1 MPYDRTMLSKLMD
14 KTKKPAPYRSAE
26 YYKENGIVFVGES
39 TVTGIDYST
48 KTVKFHSRS
57 PLAYDKLL
65 IATGCVNRFPNIP
78 GLSETTFN
86 DLRNISDYEKIN
98 DAIRAE
104 GVKNVTIIGAGF
116 IGMEVASAIKLTLK
130 DQVEVSIIDSAA
142 APLQGVVG
150 Q

>member
-1 MPYDRTMLSKLMD
+1 M
-14 KTKKPAPYRSAE
+14 
-26 YYKENGIVFVGES
+26 
-39 TVTGIDYST
+39 
-48 KTVKFHSRS
+48 
-57 PLAYDKLL
+57 AYDKLL